1 MDRDDE
7 DEGRL
12 AVRKGLHVPLQRLV
26 PYPALQHLDEEPL
39 LHVGVTGVGA
49 RLDVLGRL
57 RDEAREPRADGDP
70 VPTDVVRTDMLQ
82 SGTTNGEKSG
92 IAICQ
97 CRRSGRRVSHR
108 DVLQER
114 GHHVLHF
121 EEEQIDLLVVVTP
134 LNFQLYHHPK
144 GADGDWAFMKVSAM
158 SFVSVVSVDTHLRCR
173 DEPSKSHPESWP
185 GQVNSPRA
193 N

>member
-39 LHVGVTGVGA
+39 LHVGVAGVGA
-49 RLDVLGRL
+49 RLDVLRRL
-57 RDEAREPRADGDP
+57 RDEAREPRANGDP

-121 EEEQIDLLVVVTP
+121 EEEEVHLLIVVTP
-134 LNFQLYHHPK
+134 LDLELDHDLERT
-144 GADGDWAFMKVSAM
+144 DGDCARS
-158 SFVSVVSVDTHLRCR
+158 
-173 DEPSKSHPESWP
+173 
-185 GQVNSPRA
+185 
-193 N
+193 